1 MNIEEFVYSLGYRV
15 TEEGKLINPKGKVIN
30 GSIRHKNRKY
40 STLSFNI
47 KFGEK
52 KKNCC
57 IHRLQAFQKY
67 GIKIYDP
74 HTVVRHL
81 DNNPLNNSIDNISIG
96 TYKDNYNDLEQCE
109 KDIRVNRL
117 LNSKFIKYDKELI
130 TNIYNDYNK
139 GLNRS
144 QIADKYSIPVSRIY
158 YIRDQYD
165 RL

>member
-57 IHRLQAFQKY
+57 IHRLQASKSMVLKY
-67 GIKIYDP
+67 TIPILSLGI
-74 HTVVRHL
+74 
-81 DNNPLNNSIDNISIG
+81 
-96 TYKDNYNDLEQCE
+96 
-109 KDIRVNRL
+109 
-117 LNSKFIKYDKELI
+117 
-130 TNIYNDYNK
+130 
-139 GLNRS
+139 
-144 QIADKYSIPVSRIY
+144 
-158 YIRDQYD
+158 
-165 RL
+165 

>member
-1 MNIEEFVYSLGYRV
+1 MGRRRKIVVYIDY
-15 TEEGKLINPKGKVIN
+15 KLSK
-30 GSIRHKNRKY
+30 R
-40 STLSFNI
+40 
-47 KFGEK
+47 
-52 KKNCC
+52 
-57 IHRLQAFQKY
+57 Y

-96 TYKDNYNDLEQCE
+96 TYKDNYNNLEQCE

-130 TNIYNDYNK
+130 TNVYNDYNK